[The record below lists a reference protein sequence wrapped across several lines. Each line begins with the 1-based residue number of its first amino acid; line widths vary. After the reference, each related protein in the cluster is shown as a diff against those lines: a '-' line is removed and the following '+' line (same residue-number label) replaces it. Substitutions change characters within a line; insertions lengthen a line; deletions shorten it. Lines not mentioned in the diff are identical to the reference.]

1 MDTSGKN
8 NELTVRIMTPTD
20 AAAVS
25 QLCEQLGYQRDE
37 HAILEWIGRL
47 AAVPESQAA
56 FVACMGDEVVGWI
69 EASIEHR
76 LQYPPFALIGGLVV
90 KDGIRGQG
98 IGRQLCAR
106 AEAWAWQRPV
116 DIVRVTSRST
126 RLGAHR
132 FYLRDGYRQVKTS
145 LVFELSRPR

>member
-1 MDTSGKN
+1 MDTSGEQ
-8 NELTVRIMTPTD
+8 NELTVRTMATTD
-20 AAAVS
+20 AVAVS
-25 QLCEQLGYQRDE
+25 KLCEQLGYQRDE

-47 AAVPESQAA
+47 TAVPESQAA

-106 AEAWAWQRPV
+106 
-116 DIVRVTSRST
+116 RSVG
-126 RLGAHR
+126 LGTA
-132 FYLRDGYRQVKTS
+132 G
-145 LVFELSRPR
+145 